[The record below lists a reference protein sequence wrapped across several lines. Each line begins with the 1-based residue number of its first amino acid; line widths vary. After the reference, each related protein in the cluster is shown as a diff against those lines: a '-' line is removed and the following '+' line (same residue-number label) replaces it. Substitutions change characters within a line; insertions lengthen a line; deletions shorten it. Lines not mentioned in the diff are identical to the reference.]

1 MSILSQQ
8 VKPSSPPRLANQKER
23 TFVVSKANIPRDKSG
38 IFPSTKEMVWGK
50 NLGSEHSQDSHLLK
64 DTRAIGIEEKTKV
77 FSYSG

>member
-1 MSILSQQ
+1 
-8 VKPSSPPRLANQKER
+8 
-23 TFVVSKANIPRDKSG
+23 
-38 IFPSTKEMVWGK
+38 MVWGK